1 MNARQRKTSPR
12 VIGGKVQR
20 KNRRTLTPSYWNTR
34 QSVSVIDRREP
45 GRGYRHLVLQ
55 RDVFAFIELLPDW
68 AELAR
73 GLDAVVLAEGSERC
87 YGWHNYGVIGLCA
100 WNRELWEEVDERFHR
115 EHAVVLE
122 RLGVPVEREDDLWI
136 LKFTESTARAFL
148 LLHVFLHEL
157 GHHHDRM
164 TTRSRRGTARG
175 EAYAENYALAYAD
188 RIWDGY
194 VDAFGL
200 V

>member
-1 MNARQRKTSPR
+1 MRARQRKTSPR

-20 KNRRTLTPSYWNTR
+20 KNRWTSIPTYWNRR
-34 QSVSVIDRREP
+34 QAVPVIDRREP
-45 GRGYRHLVLQ
+45 GRGYRHLILK

-68 AELAR
+68 PELAC
-73 GLDAVVLAEGSERC
+73 GLDAVVLAEGSSRC
-87 YGWHNYGVIGLCA
+87 YGWHNDGVIGLCA
-100 WNRELWEEVDERFHR
+100 WNRELWEETDERFHR
-115 EHAVVLE
+115 EHADVLE
-122 RLGVPVEREDDLWI
+122 RLGVPVERDGDAWI

-175 EAYAENYALAYAD
+175 EAYAEGYAIEYAD
-188 RIWDGY
+188 RIWDDY
-194 VDAFGL
+194 IDAFGL
-200 V
+200 A